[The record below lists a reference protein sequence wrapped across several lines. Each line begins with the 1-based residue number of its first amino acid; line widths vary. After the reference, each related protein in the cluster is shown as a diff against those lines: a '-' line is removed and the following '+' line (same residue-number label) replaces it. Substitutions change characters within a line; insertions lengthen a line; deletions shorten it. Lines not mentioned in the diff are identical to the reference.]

1 MKDEEYFK
9 LKDVF
14 KRGKLLEIR
23 KIKKETLLEFI
34 QKTAQKISEKEEK
47 LGEKLDSSSLLDEN
61 YKKCTETLKECENHV
76 KDLTERLIKKGEE
89 CLNAELEILSLK
101 EKYNSFK
108 IKSFISIL
116 ILTISLIISIIL

>member
-47 LGEKLDSSSLLDEN
+47 LGEKLDSSYLLDEN

>member
-108 IKSFISIL
+108 IKNFISIL

>member
-47 LGEKLDSSSLLDEN
+47 LGEKLDTSSLLDEN

-89 CLNAELEILSLK
+89 CLNSELEILSLK
-101 EKYNSFK
+101 EKYSSFK